1 MSSNK
6 FHFIS
11 FLYINFSHT
20 YLNHFLPILA
30 LLTTT
35 TWSFTFFRYSLDNTK
50 LLGCDSTGILTLVD
64 GMQAPA
70 YPNPQALFILN
81 EI

>member
-1 MSSNK
+1 MYSIK
-6 FHFIS
+6 FYKLSVHKYRPYVSGPFPPNS
-11 FLYINFSHT
+11 RFT
-20 YLNHFLPILA
+20 YDYY
-30 LLTTT
+30 
-35 TWSFTFFRYSLDNTK
+35 WSFTFFRYSLDNTK
-50 LLGCDSTGILTLVD
+50 FLGYDSTGMLTLVD

>member
-1 MSSNK
+1 MYSIK
-6 FHFIS
+6 FYKLSLHKFQPYAS
-11 FLYINFSHT
+11 GPFPPNSRFT
-20 YLNHFLPILA
+20 YDYY
-30 LLTTT
+30 
-35 TWSFTFFRYSLDNTK
+35 WSFTFFCYSLDNTK
-50 LLGCDSTGILTLVD
+50 FLGCDSTGMLTLVD